1 MKVIMTGGGTG
12 GHIYP
17 AIAIADK
24 IKERYPDTEIMFV
37 GTEKG
42 LESKLV
48 PENDYPIEFINV
60 AGFNRKKLLKN
71 FAVLKKL
78 HEGNKQSKQ
87 IMKDFKPDIVIGT
100 GGYVCGPVVRA
111 ANKAGIKTY
120 THEQNAFPGVTNKML
135 EANVEKVFLGFADAK
150 QYFKKPEKHVVT
162 GNPVR
167 KAFFEADGA
176 ASREKLGF
184 SKDDFVLLVF
194 GGSQGAGRINKAMM
208 NVIETLNGM
217 EGVQVCMATGSR
229 YYEAIMQELT
239 EEKKLVLADNIHVME
254 YISNMDEYLS
264 AADLVVSRS
273 GALTV
278 AEVTVCGKA
287 AIFIPFPY
295 ATGNHQYFNAKAVA
309 DQGGSIIIEEENL
322 TDENLIAEILKL
334 KNNPARLKEMGAKSR
349 ECAPVDAVDIIC
361 NNLDIPAAE

>member
-24 IKERYPDTEIMFV
+24 IKERYPDSEIMFV

-42 LESKLV
+42 LESRLV
-48 PENDYPIEFINV
+48 PENGYPIEYIDV

-78 HEGNKQSKQ
+78 HEGNKQSKK
-87 IMKDFKPDIVIGT
+87 IMKEFQPDIVIGT

-135 EANVEKVFLGFADAK
+135 ESNVEKVFLGFAEAQ

-167 KAFFEADGA
+167 KAFFEADA
-176 ASREKLGF
+176 EESRKKLGF
-184 SKDDFVLLVF
+184 DKNDFVLLVF
-194 GGSQGAGRINKAMM
+194 GGSQGAGRINKSMM
-208 NVIETLNGM
+208 TVIETLNGM
-217 EGVQVCMATGSR
+217 KGVQVCMATGRR
-229 YYEAIMQELT
+229 YYEAILQELKG
-239 EEKKLVLADNIHVME
+239 EKGIELADNIHIME

-309 DQGGSIIIEEENL
+309 DHGGAVIIEENDL
-322 TDENLIAEILKL
+322 DDEKLIAEIMKF
-334 KNNPARLKEMGAKSR
+334 KNDPELVKEMGSKSR
-349 ECAPVDAVDIIC
+349 DCAPVDAVDIIC
-361 NNLDIPAAE
+361 NNLDVPAGK

>member
-1 MKVIMTGGGTG
+1 MRVIMTGGGTG

-24 IKERYPDTEIMFV
+24 IKERYPDAEILFV

-48 PENDYPIEFINV
+48 PDNGYPIEYITV
-60 AGFNRKKLLKN
+60 AGFNRKKPLKN
-71 FAVLKKL
+71 VSVLKKL
-78 HEGNKQSKQ
+78 REGGKQSKK
-87 IMKDFKPDIVIGT
+87 IIREYNPDIVIGT
-100 GGYVCGPVVRA
+100 GGYVCAPVLRA

-120 THEQNAFPGVTNKML
+120 THEQNAFPGVTNKMV
-135 EANVEKVFLGFADAK
+135 EAYVEKLFLGFAEAQ
-150 QYFKKPEKHVVT
+150 QYFKKPEKHVIT

-167 KAFFEADGA
+167 KAFFEANPEE
-176 ASREKLGF
+176 SRKKLGF
-184 SKDDFVLLVF
+184 SEQDFVLLVF
-194 GGSQGAGRINKAMM
+194 GGSQGAGRINKSMM
-208 NVIETLNGM
+208 NVIETFNGM
-217 EGVQVCMATGSR
+217 KGVQVCMATGSR
-229 YYEAIMQELT
+229 YYDAIVQELQD
-239 EEKKLVLADNIHVME
+239 EKGLELADNIHIME

-287 AIFIPFPY
+287 AVFIPFPY

-309 DQGGSIIIEEENL
+309 DHGGAVIIEEQDL
-322 TDENLIAEILKL
+322 DDEKLVAEIMKL
-334 KNNPARLKEMGAKSR
+334 KNDPDKIKQMGMKSR
-349 ECAPVDAVDIIC
+349 ECAPIDAVDIIC
-361 NNLDIPAAE
+361 NNLDIPSAK

>member
-1 MKVIMTGGGTG
+1 MRVIMTGGGTG

-24 IKERYPDTEIMFV
+24 IKERYPDTEIMFI
-37 GTEKG
+37 GTERG

-48 PENDYPIEFINV
+48 PENGYPIEFINV
-60 AGFNRKKLLKN
+60 AGFNRKKPLKN
-71 FAVLKKL
+71 ISVLKKL
-78 HEGNKQSKQ
+78 HEGGKQSKK
-87 IMKDFKPDIVIGT
+87 IIREFKPDIVIGT
-100 GGYVCGPVVRA
+100 GGYVCAPVVRA
-111 ANKAGIKTY
+111 ANKAGVKTY

-135 EANVEKVFLGFADAK
+135 ENYVEKVFLGFSEAQ
-150 QYFKKPEKHVVT
+150 QYFKKPEKHVMT

-167 KAFFEADGA
+167 KAFFEADSMA
-176 ASREKLGF
+176 NRKKLGF
-184 SKDDFVLLVF
+184 SEHDFVLLVF
-194 GGSQGAGRINKAMM
+194 GGSQGAGRINKSMM
-208 NVIETLNGM
+208 NVIETFNGM
-217 EGVQVCMATGSR
+217 KGVQVCMSTGTR
-229 YYEAIMQELT
+229 YYDAILHELQ
-239 EEKKLVLADNIHVME
+239 EEKGLKLADNIHIME

-287 AIFIPFPY
+287 AVFIPFPY

-309 DQGGSIIIEEENL
+309 DHGGAIIIEEQDL
-322 TDENLIAEILKL
+322 DDEKLVAEILKF
-334 KNNPARLKEMGAKSR
+334 KNDPDKVKEMGLKSR

-361 NNLDIPAAE
+361 NNLDIPSAK